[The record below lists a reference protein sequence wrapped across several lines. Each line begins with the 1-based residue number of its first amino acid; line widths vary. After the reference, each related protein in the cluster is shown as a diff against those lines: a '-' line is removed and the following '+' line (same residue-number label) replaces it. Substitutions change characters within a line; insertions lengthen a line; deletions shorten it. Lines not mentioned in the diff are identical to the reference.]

1 MHYPTSAIDEII
13 AHEKPIKLNP
23 EQVVVD
29 DIGTTLASEIRKF
42 QREQKRAEHFANIRE
57 NYKPCRKNK
66 CGLFHKNC
74 CFNKSFEEQKKC
86 FDNREFEKPSD
97 APQAEAK

>member
-57 NYKPCRKNK
+57 NYKPCR
-66 CGLFHKNC
+66 
-74 CFNKSFEEQKKC
+74 
-86 FDNREFEKPSD
+86 
-97 APQAEAK
+97 